1 MKTYTFH
8 VSLPDHGRIW
18 RKLELPAEANLEN
31 LHLAIQSAYDFDAD
45 HLYSFFMSGKPWD
58 SATEYSLPER
68 ADMFGSFLPFEGE
81 ATEDALLDPEAEQE
95 ELPTSADMRTM
106 FAALK
111 ENPEMREQF
120 LQAFAQQT
128 RMPAAMAEMML
139 TNLDTI
145 MEDVSDEQL
154 DEILDTDG
162 EGEED
167 IAGDVRTT
175 SLDSLALKKGKTF
188 LYLFDY
194 GDEWRFKVKVD
205 AINNNADPKAQYP
218 RLVEAVGEAPTQ
230 YADWEEEE
238 EEGEEDG
245 EGI

>member
-8 VSLPDHGRIW
+8 VSLPGHGRVW
-18 RKLELPAEANLEN
+18 RKLELVAEATLED
-31 LHLAIQSAYDFDAD
+31 LHVAIQSAYDFDAD

-58 SATEYSLPER
+58 SATEYSLPDG
-68 ADMFGSFLPFEGE
+68 AGSFGDFSVFEGE
-81 ATEDALLDPEAEQE
+81 ATEDALLDPEAEDVA
-95 ELPTSADMRTM
+95 LPASADMRTM

-120 LQAFAQQT
+120 LQEFAKQT
-128 RMPAAMAEMML
+128 GIPASMAEMVLSNIGTLM
-139 TNLDTI
+139 D
-145 MEDVSDEQL
+145 DVSDEEL
-154 DEILDTDG
+154 DEILETDG
-162 EGEED
+162 EDEED

-194 GDEWRFKVKVD
+194 GDEWRFKVKVE
-205 AINNNADPKAQYP
+205 AVNNKADPNAAYP
-218 RLVEAVGEAPTQ
+218 RLVEAVGEAPAQ

-238 EEGEEDG
+238 EESEEDG